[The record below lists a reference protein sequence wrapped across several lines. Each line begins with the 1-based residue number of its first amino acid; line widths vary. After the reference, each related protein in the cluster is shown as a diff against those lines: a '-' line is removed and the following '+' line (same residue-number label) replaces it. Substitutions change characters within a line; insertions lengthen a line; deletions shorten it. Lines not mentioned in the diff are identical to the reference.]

1 MQSLI
6 DHARTFH
13 QKVSGGREQVI
24 PPCDSASPQAM
35 FITCSDAQV
44 IPSLITG
51 ARPGELVELR
61 TAGNVIPPYRLGR
74 LTAEAATIEYAVNI
88 LGVQDVI
95 VCGHTSCGAVQGRVR
110 SWTLRSAP
118 TTRWW
123 LLQTHRW
130 REAPATG
137 DEEAGQAHLVAQLDK
152 LRRYPRVA
160 RGLAAGRLRL
170 HGWFYEVETG
180 VVSNYRPETGTFTPL

>member
-13 QKVSGGREQVI
+13 QRLSGDRRHLDPLPDGV
-24 PPCDSASPQAM
+24 APQAM

-51 ARPGELVELR
+51 ARPGELFELR

-74 LTAEAATIEYAVNI
+74 LTAEAATIEYAVSV
-88 LGVQDVI
+88 LGVQDLV
-95 VCGHTSCGAVQGRVR
+95 VCGHSRCGAVQGRVR

-130 REAPATG
+130 RDVPPD
-137 DEEAGQAHLVAQLDK
+137 DEEEAARSHLVAQLDK

-160 RGLAAGRLRL
+160 RGLSSGRLRL
-170 HGWFYEVETG
+170 HGWFYEVDTG
-180 VVSNYRPETGTFTPL
+180 VVLNYRRDARGFTPL

>member
-13 QKVSGGREQVI
+13 QKVSGGREQAAPLKEGI
-24 PPCDSASPQAM
+24 SPQAM

-51 ARPGELVELR
+51 ARPGELFELR
-61 TAGNVIPPYRLGR
+61 TAGNIIPPYRLGR

-88 LGVQDVI
+88 LGVQDLI
-95 VCGHTSCGAVQGRVR
+95 VCGHTRCGAVEGRVR

-130 REAPATG
+130 REAPVG
-137 DEEAGQAHLVAQLDK
+137 ESEEPGRAHLIAQLDK

-160 RGLAAGRLRL
+160 RRIASGRLRL
-170 HGWFYEVETG
+170 HGWFYEVDTG
-180 VVSNYRPETGTFTPL
+180 VVSNYRRDRGLFTPL